1 MESKPELLY
10 ILPLHEDIKHG
21 EIQTTEKTTSSS
33 LSPYEAIQ
41 RVLDKYKSANEPI
54 PTDLLTNLSYL
65 KIKDPYSEFE
75 RINLTVVGHSLP
87 SIAQSKSTKASSAPL
102 TSQSKPTKSW
112 SPPSASRSKT
122 SKSLSPP
129 SASQSSVGVT
139 SHAAVTLSA
148 PKPKERSF
156 TPKSKTSKGLSPPS
170 ALQPSVRVTS
180 HAEVTL
186 SVPKPKERSFTPK
199 LTFSSGL
206 FSSNAAE
213 RNRIIADLPNS
224 DSSRE
229 KYILNEYDCR
239 MKKHIAFQAATFEL
253 LNAKKGLHEVSNL
266 IHQQRKF
273 EEKWPSR
280 YSKTTSSEEFYDEN
294 IFNTNIEVR
303 EIDMT
308 EMIKESQ
315 EAVKLLRHLLNSF
328 DSVKQMVAK

>member
-1 MESKPELLY
+1 MESKPEFM
-10 ILPLHEDIKHG
+10 PPHKDIEHG
-21 EIQTTEKTTSSS
+21 ELQTTEKTTSSS

-41 RVLDKYKSANEPI
+41 RVIDKFKSANEPI

-75 RINLTVVGHSLP
+75 RINLTVVGHSLS
-87 SIAQSKSTKASSAPL
+87 SIAQSKSTKVPS
-102 TSQSKPTKSW
+102 TSQLKPTKSW
-112 SPPSASRSKT
+112 SPTSTSQSKT
-122 SKSLSPP
+122 SKGLSPP

-139 SHAAVTLSA
+139 SHAAVTPSA

-156 TPKSKTSKGLSPPS
+156 TPKL
-170 ALQPSVRVTS
+170 V
-180 HAEVTL
+180 
-186 SVPKPKERSFTPK
+186 
-199 LTFSSGL
+199 FSSGL
-206 FSSNAAE
+206 FSPDAAE
-213 RNRIIADLPNS
+213 RNRIIVDLPNS

-229 KYILNEYDCR
+229 NYILNEYDCR
-239 MKKHIAFQAATFEL
+239 MKRHIAFQAAIFEL

-273 EEKWPSR
+273 EEKWPLT
-280 YSKTTSSEEFYDEN
+280 YSETTPSEEFYDEN
-294 IFNTNIEVR
+294 ILNTNIEVR

-315 EAVKLLRHLLNSF
+315 EAVKLLRHSLNSV